1 MLKNRPKNKNHM
13 HGFNVEDGSNVSETL
28 KQTVDQIWYV
38 YDQDGNNE
46 LDFDE
51 AGEFIAEYMEVIGLG
66 KDHDRKTLREI
77 LRSFDEDKS
86 ETIDK

>member
-1 MLKNRPKNKNHM
+1 M
-13 HGFNVEDGSNVSETL
+13 
-28 KQTVDQIWYV
+28 DQIWYV

-77 LRSFDEDKS
+77 LRSFDDDKS
-86 ETIDK
+86 ETIDKQEMY